1 VLGGPKPFDRAEFD
15 QLLEGYA
22 AVCDAPFIAFAPELI
37 EAYPSAL
44 VVLVERDIE
53 AWYKSF
59 GSVITANLFNPVLQA
74 IANLDVGFLYQIGR
88 TMKLVNRG
96 YWRVRTKQELQEK
109 ARPVYRKHDDSIRQL
124 TPPDRL
130 LNFDL
135 KDG

>member
-1 VLGGPKPFDRAEFD
+1 MWHEAAEAKFFPVLGGPKPFDRAEFD
-15 QLLEGYA
+15 QLPEGYA
-22 AVCDAPFIAFAPELI
+22 ALCDAPFIASATELI
-37 EAYPSAL
+37 EAYPNAL

-88 TMKLVNRG
+88 KMKLVIRG

-109 ARPVYRKHDDSIRQL
+109 ARPVYRKH
-124 TPPDRL
+124 
-130 LNFDL
+130 
-135 KDG
+135 